1 MSLMNPLNES
11 TSSEGVSFQ
20 PHLKTFEELDQ
31 KIQAKTQGV
40 FYRTLGA
47 GQKEV
52 NADRAKRLALAGD
65 LIKAAPENKETLKK
79 VSEVNRQELMRMYG
93 SYGNEA
99 HIDSHESLQR
109 EVDTLQKQVDVRLR
123 ETKTSVVDYAEV
135 KEGVGSDKSLN
146 DNSFRK
152 RFNNPN
158 TIFCLPIG
166 EEGIELQ
173 GGGVNDQQELEY
185 AGAYGRVFLGESVA
199 CKVMNMVDV
208 QVERE
213 AINEANFLCKMEGS
227 QHVMGSSKVIN
238 IESKGRRTVEYSC
251 ILMKKM
257 DGDLKAIAKKSPSYD
272 KEVAKQKVGVLRDA
286 AAGLQELHKEG
297 IVHQDVKTENVL
309 FNKSENKAY
318 IADLG
323 SCEYES
329 LTKGKTVG
337 TPAYRSPEGD
347 DRQRQT
353 TASDI
358 YSFGV
363 MAHEVITGE
372 LLRLG
377 DDKYQDYQVDRT
389 AYKEE
394 LGGSAGAKMAKLVD
408 SCLKCDPTDR
418 ITSTKLEIELSA
430 MLKKL

>member
-1 MSLMNPLNES
+1 MNPLNES
-11 TSSEGVSFQ
+11 TSSAGTSFQ
-20 PHLKTFEELDQ
+20 PHIKTFNELDQ
-31 KIQAKTQGV
+31 KIQAKTQSIFHG
-40 FYRTLGA
+40 FLGI
-47 GQKEV
+47 GKKEV
-52 NADRAKRLALAGD
+52 SADRTRRLALAED
-65 LIKAAPENKETLKK
+65 LVKANPESKETLKK
-79 VSEVNRQELMRMYG
+79 VSAVNRQELTRLQG
-93 SYGNEA
+93 SQGDQS
-99 HIDSHESLQR
+99 HIDSHKNLQKQ
-109 EVDTLQKQVDVRLR
+109 VDTLQKQADNRLR
-123 ETKTSVVDYAEV
+123 ETKTSTVDYSAV
-135 KEGVGSDKSLN
+135 KEGEGSDNPLN
-146 DNSFRK
+146 DTSFR
-152 RFNNPN
+152 RRVNNPN
-158 TIFCLPIG
+158 TTFCLPRG
-166 EEGIELQ
+166 EEGVDLQ
-173 GGGVNDQQELEY
+173 GGGVNDQQELEC
-185 AGAYGRVFLGESVA
+185 AGAYGRVFFGESVA

-227 QHVMGSSKVIN
+227 QHVMGSSEIIN

-372 LLRLG
+372 LLALG

-394 LGGSAGAKMAKLVD
+394 LGGSAGTKMAKLVD
-408 SCLKCDPTDR
+408 ACLKCDPADR
-418 ITSTKLEIELSA
+418 ITSAKLEMELSA